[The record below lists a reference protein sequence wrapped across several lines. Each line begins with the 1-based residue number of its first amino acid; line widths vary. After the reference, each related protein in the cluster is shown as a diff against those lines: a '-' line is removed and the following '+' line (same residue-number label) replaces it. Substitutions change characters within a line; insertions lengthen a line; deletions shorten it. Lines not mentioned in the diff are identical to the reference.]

1 MGYFITFCF
10 IVMDYLTGILKALY
24 TGTFS
29 SKIMRQG
36 LFHKTALLLIMAL
49 GFMVDYA
56 QKYVDLGA
64 TIPVGGALCAY
75 IILMEIGS
83 SLENLCQTNP
93 ELMPDKLCCVFGSI
107 VSLGDEEQTE
117 MDAESNLITTE
128 GTVEKDENQ

>member
-1 MGYFITFCF
+1 MGYLITFCF
-10 IVMDYLTGILKALY
+10 IAMDYITGILKALY

-93 ELMPDKLCCVFGSI
+93 ELMPEKLCQVFGGI
-107 VSLGDEEQTE
+107 KLPEKE
-117 MDAESNLITTE
+117 
-128 GTVEKDENQ
+128 EKDDEDE